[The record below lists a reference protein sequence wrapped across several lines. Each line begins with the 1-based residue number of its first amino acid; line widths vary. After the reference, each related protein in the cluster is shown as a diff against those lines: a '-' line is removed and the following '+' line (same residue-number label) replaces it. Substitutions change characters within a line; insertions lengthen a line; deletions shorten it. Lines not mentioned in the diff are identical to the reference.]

1 MISQRPHRWGRVFFF
16 VALPSFPSPS
26 SHRQRCPGKVIGEE
40 LYGRPHETTA
50 VRAAEVWTFTCITD
64 VVMSISTMAIEESE
78 LIRRILGG
86 QRDLFGDLIAPH
98 LTPLLRA
105 LRATIGGYV
114 ELEDIVQQTVLK
126 AFSHLEQFRFEA
138 SFRTWLIRIGL
149 NEARAWRRKSA
160 SSRVLA
166 LDPAVLSQ
174 LTVADER
181 LSPRVEYER
190 HEAGVRLHAALAR
203 LPEKY
208 RAVILLRDFYGF
220 TLSEVGGRLGL
231 TIPAV
236 KTRQM
241 LARQKIGW
249 FLRPMSETQPRSRA
263 CR

>member
-1 MISQRPHRWGRVFFF
+1 
-16 VALPSFPSPS
+16 
-26 SHRQRCPGKVIGEE
+26 
-40 LYGRPHETTA
+40 
-50 VRAAEVWTFTCITD
+50 
-64 VVMSISTMAIEESE
+64 MSIPTMAVEEGE

-126 AFSHLEQFRFEA
+126 AFTHLEQFRFEA

-149 NEARAWRRKSA
+149 NEARAWRRKCA
-160 SSRVLA
+160 SSRILA
-166 LDPAVLSQ
+166 LDPAALTQ
-174 LTVADER
+174 LPVADESR
-181 LSPRVEYER
+181 SPRVEYER
-190 HEAGVRLHAALAR
+190 HEANVRLRAALAH

-208 RAVILLRDFYGF
+208 RVVILLRDLYGF
-220 TLSEVGGRLGL
+220 TLSEVAGRLGL

-241 LARQKIGW
+241 RARQKMGRI
-249 FLRPMSETQPRSRA
+249 LRPLSEKQPRSLA